1 MIIKDRKKIIGDIME
16 NYDEFIE
23 KVGKFNEMTNKIDLD
38 YNLNLNDSSQLD
50 KDIQRKADEIRNNVF
65 KIFVTGEAKS
75 GKSTFINA
83 FLGIDLLPSG
93 GAQCTSSIV
102 EIKNGEEI
110 KLIAEQV
117 DGYKIEK
124 IGEKAVKEFLNE
136 KASILGNSKD
146 ENNISIYEG
155 VPFNIVNDMFLKVFK
170 GQYNE
175 SNIENF
181 LKEEIVTKEK
191 PSNLEQTEYNENI
204 KNYIRKTNWE
214 TIIEKIIIEYPADYL
229 KEVTILDS
237 PGVGAVGGFGEV
249 TEKAIKKADAIIF
262 IKSIPGGAMDSV
274 SFKKFFESIDD
285 KKKDTTFLV
294 LTFKNTQG
302 VNVEERQK
310 EVYEKFKELKRE
322 NIFFVDSLSELNF
335 LNYKNFND
343 IDELEDFLAEDEMKE
358 EDKKFKNEFASFS
371 SFLRKNKKNNRPN
384 NVDDF
389 IEEMKKYSGIYE
401 FKEKIEPFMYVAPFY
416 KLQDF
421 LEKLIKKSEE
431 IRATLQSIIKKAKE
445 NKGNP
450 KELRKSIEKTSKE
463 IQELESTLNDS
474 VYKLR
479 EKYISTVDE
488 NSIIKKQ
495 INGFKDNFL
504 KNIKIEII
512 ENKTSFNSDFFK
524 YIPNSYGLR
533 SFNTI
538 IKEEIDKFFKDIE
551 NIKKNIIECF
561 YREGNEILL
570 KNKKELDIKIESILP
585 KINEEDIE
593 NILKEAKINSKEVVD
608 DTGIV
613 GEVVSFFTF
622 GFLGR
627 STKTVYNQEKE
638 KESIYEDI
646 KSKITEAIPKIEK
659 AVIEDINS
667 GLTRYSEVVKTNL
680 KDAKSRLNSFSKQ
693 LDDTEKAEKAIN
705 LTVNVDNFYS
715 TSIEKFNESLEEV
728 NEKL

>member
-1 MIIKDRKKIIGDIME
+1 MITKSKKEIIRTIMK
-16 NYDEFIE
+16 NYDDFIE
-23 KVGKFNEMTNKIDLD
+23 KVEEFNEVTNKIGLD

-50 KDIQRKADEIRNNVF
+50 KEIQRKADEIRNNVF
-65 KIFVTGEAKS
+65 KILVTGEAKS

-93 GAQCTSSIV
+93 GEQCTSSII

-110 KLIAEQV
+110 KLIAEQI

-124 IGEKAVKEFLNE
+124 FGKKAVKEFLNE

-146 ENNISIYEG
+146 ENNISIYKG

-170 GQYNE
+170 GKYNDGD
-175 SNIENF
+175 IENF
-181 LKEEIVTKEK
+181 LKEEIVVKEK
-191 PSNLEQTEYNENI
+191 PSDLEQVEYNKNI
-204 KNYIRKTNWE
+204 KNYIKKTNWE
-214 TIIEKIIIEYPADYL
+214 DIIEKIIIEYPANYL

-249 TEKAIKKADAIIF
+249 TEKALKEVDAIIF
-262 IKSIPGGAMDSV
+262 IKSIPGTAMDSL
-274 SFKKFFESIDD
+274 SFKTFFESIDD

-294 LTFKNTQG
+294 FTFKNTSG
-302 VNVEERQK
+302 INIEKRQK
-310 EVYEKFKELKRE
+310 DAYEIFNEIKRE

-335 LNYKNFND
+335 LNYKKLNS
-343 IDELEDFLAEDEMKE
+343 IDDLEDFLAEDEIKE

-384 NVDDF
+384 NVDNF

-401 FKEKIEPFMYVAPFY
+401 FKEKIDPFMYVAPFY
-416 KLQDF
+416 KLKDF
-421 LEKLIKKSEE
+421 LEKLIEKSKG
-431 IRATLQSIIKKAKE
+431 IRATLEAIIKKAKE
-445 NKGNP
+445 NVGNP
-450 KELRKSIEKTSKE
+450 KELRKSIEKTSEE
-463 IQELESTLNDS
+463 IQKLESTLNDS
-474 VYKLR
+474 VYELR
-479 EKYISTVDE
+479 EKYISTMNE

-495 INGFKDNFL
+495 INGFIDNFL

-512 ENKTSFNSDFFK
+512 ENKTFFNSDFFK
-524 YIPNSYGLR
+524 YMPNSYGLK

-593 NILKEAKINSKEVVD
+593 NILKEAKVNSKEVVD

-613 GEVVSFFTF
+613 GEVVSFLTF

-638 KESIYEDI
+638 KELIYEDI
-646 KSKITEAIPKIEK
+646 KSKITEATPKIK
-659 AVIEDINS
+659 NAVIEDINS

-680 KDAKSRLNSFSKQ
+680 EDAKSRLNSFSKQ
-693 LDDTEKAEKAIN
+693 LDDTKKAEEAIEV
-705 LTVNVDNFYS
+705 TKNVDNFYN

-728 NEKL
+728 NENL

>member
-1 MIIKDRKKIIGDIME
+1 MIIKDRKKIIGAIME

-23 KVGKFNEMTNKIDLD
+23 KAGKFNEMTNKIDLD

-110 KLIAEQV
+110 KLIAEQI

-124 IGEKAVKEFLNE
+124 FGEIAVKEFLNE

-146 ENNISIYEG
+146 ENNVSIYEG
-155 VPFNIVNDMFLKVFK
+155 VPFNIVNDMFLKIFK

-175 SNIENF
+175 SDIENF

-191 PSNLEQTEYNENI
+191 PSNLQQTEYNENI
-204 KNYIRKTNWE
+204 KNYIKKTNWE

-310 EVYEKFKELKRE
+310 EAYEKFNELKRE

-431 IRATLQSIIKKAKE
+431 IRATLQSILKKAKE
-445 NKGNP
+445 NIGNP
-450 KELRKSIEKTSKE
+450 KELRKSIDKSIEDIKD
-463 IQELESTLNDS
+463 LEDTLNNS
-474 VYKLR
+474 IESLR
-479 EKYISTVDE
+479 KKYISSEEDSV
-488 NSIIKKQ
+488 IKKQ
-495 INGFKDNFL
+495 INEFKDNFL
-504 KNIKIEII
+504 KNIET
-512 ENKTSFNSDFFK
+512 KTSIELMKSLIYPFK
-524 YIPNSYGLR
+524 
-533 SFNTI
+533 SFNEI

-561 YREGNEILL
+561 FIEGNEILL
-570 KNKKELDIKIESILP
+570 KNKENIDIKLESILP
-585 KINEEDIE
+585 EISEEEIE
-593 NILKEAKINSKEVVD
+593 NMFKEAKENSKKEVD
-608 DTGIV
+608 DA
-613 GEVVSFFTF
+613 SFFDDFLWLVT
-622 GFLGR
+622 LGR
-627 STKTVYNQEKE
+627 YKTPTKTVNDPKKE
-638 KESIYEDI
+638 KELIYENTKLKILEITPKIQKKVMDDI
-646 KSKITEAIPKIEK
+646 KIGLKEYTKIVK
-659 AVIEDINS
+659 A
-667 GLTRYSEVVKTNL
+667 NL
-680 KDAKSRLNSFSKQ
+680 NDAKERLKSFSKQ
-693 LDDTEKAEKAIN
+693 LKDTEKAEKAIEITKN
-705 LTVNVDNFYS
+705 IDIFY
-715 TSIEKFNESLEEV
+715 TESIKKFNESIDNV
-728 NEKL
+728 NENL

>member
-1 MIIKDRKKIIGDIME
+1 MITKSKKEIIGAIMK
-16 NYDEFIE
+16 NYDDFIE
-23 KVGKFNEMTNKIDLD
+23 KVGKFNEITNKIGLD

-50 KDIQRKADEIRNNVF
+50 KEIKRKADEIRNNVF

-93 GAQCTSSIV
+93 GAQCTSSII

-110 KLIAEQV
+110 KLIAKQI

-124 IGEKAVKEFLNE
+124 IGENAVKEFLNQ

-146 ENNISIYEG
+146 KNNISIYKG

-170 GQYNE
+170 GGYND
-175 SNIENF
+175 SDIENF
-181 LKEEIVTKEK
+181 LKEEIVVKEK
-191 PSNLEQTEYNENI
+191 PSDLEKAKYNENI
-204 KNYIRKTNWE
+204 KNYIKNTNWE
-214 TIIEKIIIEYPADYL
+214 TIIEKITIEYPADYL

-262 IKSIPGGAMDSV
+262 IKSIPGGAMDSL
-274 SFKKFFESIDD
+274 SFKKFFESVDD

-310 EVYEKFKELKRE
+310 EAYEKFNELKRE

-335 LNYKNFND
+335 LNYKNFNT
-343 IDELEDFLAEDEMKE
+343 IDELEDFLT
-358 EDKKFKNEFASFS
+358 EDKNCGNEYQKLGQFKI
-371 SFLRKNKKNNRPN
+371 RNKKNNRPN

-401 FKEKIEPFMYVAPFY
+401 FKEKIDPFMYVAPFY

-445 NKGNP
+445 NVGNP
-450 KELRKSIEKTSKE
+450 KELRNSIEKTGKE

-474 VYKLR
+474 IYQLR

-488 NSIIKKQ
+488 KSIIKKQ

-512 ENKTSFNSDFFK
+512 ENKTFVNSDFLK
-524 YIPNSYGLR
+524 YIPNSYGLK
-533 SFNTI
+533 SFNII
-538 IKEEIDKFFKDIE
+538 IKEKIDKFFEDIE

-561 YREGNEILL
+561 CNEGNLILL
-570 KNKKELDIKIESILP
+570 KNKEKIDIKIEYILP
-585 KINEEDIE
+585 KINEEEIE
-593 NILKEAKINSKEVVD
+593 NILKEAKINSKEIVD

-613 GEVVSFFTF
+613 GEVVSFLTF
-622 GFLGR
+622 GLWGR

-638 KESIYEDI
+638 KELIYEDI
-646 KSKITEAIPKIEK
+646 KSKITKAIPEIEK
-659 AVIEDINS
+659 TVVEDIKS

-680 KDAKSRLNSFSKQ
+680 KDAKNRLKSFSKQ
-693 LDDTEKAEKAIN
+693 LEDTEKAEKAIN

>member
-1 MIIKDRKKIIGDIME
+1 MIIKDRKKIIGAIME

-23 KVGKFNEMTNKIDLD
+23 KAGKFNEMTNKIDLD

-102 EIKNGEEI
+102 EIKNGEDI

-124 IGEKAVKEFLNE
+124 IGEKAVKEFLNK

-310 EVYEKFKELKRE
+310 EVYEKFNELKRE

-445 NKGNP
+445 NIGNP
-450 KELRKSIEKTSKE
+450 KELRKSIDKSIEDIKD
-463 IQELESTLNDS
+463 LEDTLNNS
-474 VYKLR
+474 IESLR
-479 EKYISTVDE
+479 KKYISSEEDSV
-488 NSIIKKQ
+488 IKKQ
-495 INGFKDNFL
+495 INEFKDNFL
-504 KNIKIEII
+504 KNIET
-512 ENKTSFNSDFFK
+512 KTSIELMKSLIYPFK
-524 YIPNSYGLR
+524 
-533 SFNTI
+533 SFNEI

-551 NIKKNIIECF
+551 NIKTMIIECF
-561 YREGNEILL
+561 FLEGNEILL
-570 KNKKELDIKIESILP
+570 KNKKNIDIKLESILP
-585 KINEEDIE
+585 EISEEEIE
-593 NILKEAKINSKEVVD
+593 NMFKEAKENSKKEVD
-608 DTGIV
+608 DA
-613 GEVVSFFTF
+613 SFFDD
-622 GFLGR
+622 FLWLVTLGGYKTP
-627 STKTVYNQEKE
+627 TKTVIDPKKE
-638 KESIYEDI
+638 KELIYENTKLKILEITPKIQKKVMDDI
-646 KSKITEAIPKIEK
+646 KIGLKEYKKIVK
-659 AVIEDINS
+659 A
-667 GLTRYSEVVKTNL
+667 NL
-680 KDAKSRLNSFSKQ
+680 NDAKERLKSFSKQ
-693 LDDTEKAEKAIN
+693 LEDIEKAEKAIEITKN
-705 LTVNVDNFYS
+705 IDIFY
-715 TSIEKFNESLEEV
+715 TESIKNFNESVDNV
-728 NEKL
+728 NENL

>member
-1 MIIKDRKKIIGDIME
+1 MIIKDRKKIIGAIME

-23 KVGKFNEMTNKIDLD
+23 KAGKFNEMTNKIDLD

-93 GAQCTSSIV
+93 VAQCTSSIV

-124 IGEKAVKEFLNE
+124 IGEKAVKEFLNK

-310 EVYEKFKELKRE
+310 EVYEKFNELKRE

-445 NKGNP
+445 NIGNP
-450 KELRKSIEKTSKE
+450 KELRKSIDKSIEDIKD
-463 IQELESTLNDS
+463 LEDTLNNS
-474 VYKLR
+474 IESLR
-479 EKYISTVDE
+479 KKYISSEEDSV
-488 NSIIKKQ
+488 IKKQ
-495 INGFKDNFL
+495 INEFKDNFL
-504 KNIKIEII
+504 KNIET
-512 ENKTSFNSDFFK
+512 KTSIELMKSLIYPFK
-524 YIPNSYGLR
+524 
-533 SFNTI
+533 SFNEI

-551 NIKKNIIECF
+551 NIKTMIIECF
-561 YREGNEILL
+561 FLEGNEILL
-570 KNKKELDIKIESILP
+570 KNKKNIDIKLESILP
-585 KINEEDIE
+585 EISEEEIE
-593 NILKEAKINSKEVVD
+593 NMFKEAKENSKKEVD
-608 DTGIV
+608 DA
-613 GEVVSFFTF
+613 SFFDD
-622 GFLGR
+622 FLWLVTLGGYKTP
-627 STKTVYNQEKE
+627 TKTVIDPKKE
-638 KESIYEDI
+638 KELIYENTKLKILEITPKIQKKVMDDI
-646 KSKITEAIPKIEK
+646 KIGLKEYKKIVK
-659 AVIEDINS
+659 A
-667 GLTRYSEVVKTNL
+667 NL
-680 KDAKSRLNSFSKQ
+680 NDAKERLKSFSKQ
-693 LDDTEKAEKAIN
+693 LEDIEKAEKAIEITKN
-705 LTVNVDNFYS
+705 IDIFY
-715 TSIEKFNESLEEV
+715 TESIKNFNESVDNV
-728 NEKL
+728 NENL

>member
-1 MIIKDRKKIIGDIME
+1 MITKSKKEIIGAIME

-23 KVGKFNEMTNKIDLD
+23 KAGKFNEMTNKIGLD
-38 YNLNLNDSSQLD
+38 YNLNLNDSSRLD

-93 GAQCTSSIV
+93 GAQCTSSII

-110 KLIAEQV
+110 KLIAEQI

-124 IGEKAVKEFLNE
+124 IGGNAVKEFLNE

-146 ENNISIYEG
+146 ENNISIYKG

-170 GQYNE
+170 GGYND
-175 SNIENF
+175 SDIENF
-181 LKEEIVTKEK
+181 LKEEIVVKEK
-191 PSNLEQTEYNENI
+191 PSDLEKAEYNENI
-204 KNYIRKTNWE
+204 KNYIKNTNWE
-214 TIIEKIIIEYPADYL
+214 TIIEKISIEYPADYL

-262 IKSIPGGAMDSV
+262 IKSIPGEAMDSL
-274 SFKKFFESIDD
+274 SFKKFFESVDD

-302 VNVEERQK
+302 VNVEEREK
-310 EVYEKFKELKRE
+310 EAYDKFNEIKKE

-335 LNYKNFND
+335 LKYKNFND
-343 IDELEDFLAEDEMKE
+343 IKELEDFLAEDDIDEKN
-358 EDKKFKNEFASFS
+358 KKFKNEFASFS
-371 SFLRKNKKNNRPN
+371 SFSRKNKKNNRPN

-421 LEKLIKKSEE
+421 LEKLIEKSKG
-431 IRATLQSIIKKAKE
+431 IRATLEVIIKKAKE
-445 NKGNP
+445 NVGNP
-450 KELRKSIEKTSKE
+450 KELKNSIEKTGKE

-474 VYKLR
+474 IYQLR

-488 NSIIKKQ
+488 ESIIKKQ

-504 KNIKIEII
+504 KNIET
-512 ENKTSFNSDFFK
+512 KTSIELMKSLIYPFK
-524 YIPNSYGLR
+524 
-533 SFNTI
+533 SFNEI

-551 NIKKNIIECF
+551 NLKTMIVECF
-561 YREGNEILL
+561 FIEGNEILL
-570 KNKKELDIKIESILP
+570 KNKENIDIKLESILP
-585 KINEEDIE
+585 EISEEEIE
-593 NILKEAKINSKEVVD
+593 NMFKEAKENSKKEVD
-608 DTGIV
+608 DA
-613 GEVVSFFTF
+613 SFFDDFLWLVT
-622 GFLGR
+622 LGR
-627 STKTVYNQEKE
+627 YKTPTKIVNDPKKE
-638 KESIYEDI
+638 KELIYENTKLKILEITPKIQKKVMDDI
-646 KSKITEAIPKIEK
+646 KIGLKEYTKIVK
-659 AVIEDINS
+659 A
-667 GLTRYSEVVKTNL
+667 NL
-680 KDAKSRLNSFSKQ
+680 NDAKERLKSFSKQ
-693 LDDTEKAEKAIN
+693 LEDTEKAEKAIEITKN
-705 LTVNVDNFYS
+705 IDIFY
-715 TSIEKFNESLEEV
+715 TESIKNFNESVDNV
-728 NEKL
+728 NENL

>member
-1 MIIKDRKKIIGDIME
+1 MITKSKKEIIGAIMK
-16 NYDEFIE
+16 NYDDFIE
-23 KVGKFNEMTNKIDLD
+23 KAGKFNEITNKIGLD

-50 KDIQRKADEIRNNVF
+50 KEIKRKADEIRNNVF

-93 GAQCTSSIV
+93 GEQCTSSII

-110 KLIAEQV
+110 KLIAGQI

-124 IGEKAVKEFLNE
+124 FGKKAVKEFLNE

-146 ENNISIYEG
+146 ENNISIYKG

-170 GQYNE
+170 GRY
-175 SNIENF
+175 SDGDIENF
-181 LKEEIVTKEK
+181 LKEEIVVKEK
-191 PSNLEQTEYNENI
+191 PSDLEQVEYNENI
-204 KNYIRKTNWE
+204 KNYIKNTNWE
-214 TIIEKIIIEYPADYL
+214 TIIEKITIEYPADYL

-262 IKSIPGGAMDSV
+262 IKSIPGGAMDSL
-274 SFKKFFESIDD
+274 SFKKFFESVDD

-310 EVYEKFKELKRE
+310 EAYEKFNELKRE

-335 LNYKNFND
+335 LNYKNFNT
-343 IDELEDFLAEDEMKE
+343 IDELDVFLT
-358 EDKKFKNEFASFS
+358 EDKNCGNEYQKLGQFKI
-371 SFLRKNKKNNRPN
+371 RNKKNNRPN

-401 FKEKIEPFMYVAPFY
+401 FKEKIDPFMYVAPFY

-445 NKGNP
+445 NVGNP
-450 KELRKSIEKTSKE
+450 KELRKSIEKSIKD
-463 IQELESTLNDS
+463 IKELEDMLNNS
-474 VYKLR
+474 IEELR
-479 EKYISTVDE
+479 KKYISSGEDSV
-488 NSIIKKQ
+488 IKKQ
-495 INGFKDNFL
+495 INEFKDKFL
-504 KNIKIEII
+504 KNIETKIFIGFMEPLIYSF
-512 ENKTSFNSDFFK
+512 KSFNE
-524 YIPNSYGLR
+524 
-533 SFNTI
+533 I

-551 NIKKNIIECF
+551 NIKTVIIECF
-561 YREGNEILL
+561 FIEGNEILL
-570 KNKKELDIKIESILP
+570 KNKENIDIKLESILP
-585 KINEEDIE
+585 EISEEEIE
-593 NILKEAKINSKEVVD
+593 NMFKEAKENSKKEVD
-608 DTGIV
+608 DASLLDDFLWLI
-613 GEVVSFFTF
+613 TF
-622 GFLGR
+622 GKYKTP
-627 STKTVYNQEKE
+627 TKTVNDPKKE
-638 KESIYEDI
+638 KELIYENT
-646 KSKITEAIPKIEK
+646 KSKILEITPKIQEK
-659 AVIEDINS
+659 VMDDIKI
-667 GLTRYSEVVKTNL
+667 GLKEYTKIVKANL
-680 KDAKSRLNSFSKQ
+680 NDAKERLKSFTKQ
-693 LDDTEKAEKAIN
+693 LEDTEKAEKAIEITKN
-705 LTVNVDNFYS
+705 IDIFYAESIKNFNENVDN
-715 TSIEKFNESLEEV
+715 V

>member
-1 MIIKDRKKIIGDIME
+1 MITKSKKEIIGAIMK
-16 NYDEFIE
+16 NYDDFIE
-23 KVGKFNEMTNKIDLD
+23 KAGKFNEITNKIGLD

-50 KDIQRKADEIRNNVF
+50 KEIKRKADEIRNNVF

-93 GAQCTSSIV
+93 GEQCTSSII

-110 KLIAEQV
+110 KLIAEQI

-124 IGEKAVKEFLNE
+124 FGKKAVKEFLNE

-146 ENNISIYEG
+146 ENNISIYKG

-170 GQYNE
+170 GRY
-175 SNIENF
+175 SDGDIENF
-181 LKEEIVTKEK
+181 LKEEIVVKEK
-191 PSNLEQTEYNENI
+191 PSDLEQVEYNENI
-204 KNYIRKTNWE
+204 KNYIKNTNWE
-214 TIIEKIIIEYPADYL
+214 TIIEKITIEYPADYL

-262 IKSIPGGAMDSV
+262 IKSIPGGAMDSL
-274 SFKKFFESIDD
+274 SFKKFFESVDD

-310 EVYEKFKELKRE
+310 EAYEKFNELKRE

-335 LNYKNFND
+335 LNYKNFNT
-343 IDELEDFLAEDEMKE
+343 IDELDVFLT
-358 EDKKFKNEFASFS
+358 EDKNCGNEYQKLGQFKI
-371 SFLRKNKKNNRPN
+371 RNKKNNRPN

-401 FKEKIEPFMYVAPFY
+401 FKEKIDPFMYVAPFY

-445 NKGNP
+445 NVGNP
-450 KELRKSIEKTSKE
+450 KELRKSIEKSIKD
-463 IQELESTLNDS
+463 IKELEDMLNNS
-474 VYKLR
+474 IEELR
-479 EKYISTVDE
+479 KKYISSGEDSV
-488 NSIIKKQ
+488 IKKQ
-495 INGFKDNFL
+495 INEFKDKFL
-504 KNIKIEII
+504 KNIETKIFIGFMEPLIYSF
-512 ENKTSFNSDFFK
+512 KSFNE
-524 YIPNSYGLR
+524 
-533 SFNTI
+533 I

-551 NIKKNIIECF
+551 NIKTVIIECF
-561 YREGNEILL
+561 FIEGNEILL
-570 KNKKELDIKIESILP
+570 KNKENIDIKLESILP
-585 KINEEDIE
+585 EISEEEIE
-593 NILKEAKINSKEVVD
+593 NMFKEAKENSKKEVD
-608 DTGIV
+608 DASLLDDFLWLI
-613 GEVVSFFTF
+613 TF
-622 GFLGR
+622 GKYKTP
-627 STKTVYNQEKE
+627 TKTVNDPKKE
-638 KESIYEDI
+638 KELIYENT
-646 KSKITEAIPKIEK
+646 KSKILEITPKIQEK
-659 AVIEDINS
+659 VMDDIKI
-667 GLTRYSEVVKTNL
+667 GLKEYTKIVKANL
-680 KDAKSRLNSFSKQ
+680 NDAKERLKSFTKQ
-693 LDDTEKAEKAIN
+693 LEDTEKAEKAIEITKN
-705 LTVNVDNFYS
+705 IDIFYAESIKNFNENVDN
-715 TSIEKFNESLEEV
+715 V

>member
-1 MIIKDRKKIIGDIME
+1 MITKSKKEIIGAIMK
-16 NYDEFIE
+16 NYDDFIE
-23 KVGKFNEMTNKIDLD
+23 KAGEFNKTTNEIGLE

-50 KDIQRKADEIRNNVF
+50 KEIRRKADEIRNNVF
-65 KIFVTGEAKS
+65 KIFITGEAKS

-102 EIKNGEEI
+102 EIKNGKEI

-124 IGEKAVKEFLNE
+124 LGEKAVKEFLNE

-146 ENNISIYEG
+146 ENNVSVYEG
-155 VPFNIVNDMFLKVFK
+155 VPFNIVNDMFLKAFK

-175 SNIENF
+175 SDIENF

-191 PSNLEQTEYNENI
+191 PSNLGQTEYNEKI

-262 IKSIPGGAMDSV
+262 LKSIPGGAMDSL

-294 LTFKNTQG
+294 FTFKNTQG
-302 VNVEERQK
+302 VSVEERQK
-310 EVYEKFKELKRE
+310 EAYEKFNELKRE

-343 IDELEDFLAEDEMKE
+343 IEELGDFLAEDEME
-358 EDKKFKNEFASFS
+358 EKDKKFKNEFASFS
-371 SFLRKNKKNNRPN
+371 SFLRKNEKNNRPN

-401 FKEKIEPFMYVAPFY
+401 FKEKIEPFMYVAPFL
-416 KLQDF
+416 KTKDF

-431 IRATLQSIIKKAKE
+431 IRATLEVIIKKAKE
-445 NKGNP
+445 NIGNP
-450 KELRKSIEKTSKE
+450 KELRKALEKSIEDIK
-463 IQELESTLNDS
+463 ELEDTLNNS
-474 VYKLR
+474 MESLR
-479 EKYISTVDE
+479 KKYISSEEDSV
-488 NSIIKKQ
+488 IKKK
-495 INGFKDNFL
+495 INEFKDNFL
-504 KNIKIEII
+504 KNIKTKI
-512 ENKTSFNSDFFK
+512 S
-524 YIPNSYGLR
+524 R

-538 IKEEIDKFFKDIE
+538 TKEEIDNFFEDIE
-551 NIKKNIIECF
+551 NIKTEIIECF
-561 YREGNEILL
+561 FIEGNKILL
-570 KNKKELDIKIESILP
+570 KNKENIDIKLESILP
-585 KINEEDIE
+585 KISEEEIE
-593 NILKEAKINSKEVVD
+593 NMFKEAKENSKEVHD
-608 DTGIV
+608 NTGWI
-613 GEVVSFFTF
+613 GNIISFFTNGRF
-622 GFLGR
+622 GR
-627 STKTVYNQEKE
+627 STKIVYNQEKE
-638 KESIYEDI
+638 KKLVYENI
-646 KSKITEAIPKIEK
+646 KSKISEITPKIQEK
-659 AVIEDINS
+659 VMNDIKI
-667 GLTRYSEVVKTNL
+667 GLNEYTKIVKANL
-680 KDAKSRLNSFSKQ
+680 NDAKNRLESFSKQ
-693 LDDTEKAEKAIN
+693 LEYTEKAKKAIEITKN
-705 LTVNVDNFYS
+705 IDNFYAG
-715 TSIEKFNESLEEV
+715 SIKKFNENIDNV
-728 NEKL
+728 NENL

>member
-1 MIIKDRKKIIGDIME
+1 MIIKDRKKIIGAIME

-23 KVGKFNEMTNKIDLD
+23 EAGKFNEMTNKIDLD

-124 IGEKAVKEFLNE
+124 IGEKAVKEFLNK

-181 LKEEIVTKEK
+181 LKEEIVRKEK

-310 EVYEKFKELKRE
+310 EVYEKFNELKRE

-445 NKGNP
+445 NIGNP
-450 KELRKSIEKTSKE
+450 KELRKSIDKSIEDIKD
-463 IQELESTLNDS
+463 LEDTLNNS
-474 VYKLR
+474 IESLR
-479 EKYISTVDE
+479 KKYISSEEDSV
-488 NSIIKKQ
+488 IKKQ
-495 INGFKDNFL
+495 INEFKDNFL
-504 KNIKIEII
+504 KNIET
-512 ENKTSFNSDFFK
+512 KTSIELMKSLIYPFK
-524 YIPNSYGLR
+524 
-533 SFNTI
+533 SFNEI

-551 NIKKNIIECF
+551 NIKTMIIECF
-561 YREGNEILL
+561 FLEGNEILL
-570 KNKKELDIKIESILP
+570 KNKKNIDIKLESILP
-585 KINEEDIE
+585 EISEEEIE
-593 NILKEAKINSKEVVD
+593 NMFKEAKENSKKEVD
-608 DTGIV
+608 DA
-613 GEVVSFFTF
+613 SFLDD
-622 GFLGR
+622 FLWLVTLGGYKTP
-627 STKTVYNQEKE
+627 TKTVIDPKKE
-638 KESIYEDI
+638 KELIYENTKLKILEITPKIQKKVMDDI
-646 KSKITEAIPKIEK
+646 KIGLKEYKKIVK
-659 AVIEDINS
+659 A
-667 GLTRYSEVVKTNL
+667 NL
-680 KDAKSRLNSFSKQ
+680 NDAKERLKSFSKQ
-693 LDDTEKAEKAIN
+693 LEDTEKAEKAIEITKN
-705 LTVNVDNFYS
+705 IDIFY
-715 TSIEKFNESLEEV
+715 TESIKNFNESIDNVSENL
-728 NEKL
+728 

>member
-1 MIIKDRKKIIGDIME
+1 MIIKDRKKIIGAIMK

-23 KVGKFNEMTNKIDLD
+23 KAGKFNEMTNKIDLD

-93 GAQCTSSIV
+93 GAQCTSSII

-310 EVYEKFKELKRE
+310 EVYEKFKELKRD

-450 KELRKSIEKTSKE
+450 KELRKSIEKSIEDIKD
-463 IQELESTLNDS
+463 LEDTLNNS
-474 VYKLR
+474 IESLR
-479 EKYISTVDE
+479 KKYISSEEDSV
-488 NSIIKKQ
+488 IKKQ
-495 INGFKDNFL
+495 INEFKDNFL
-504 KNIKIEII
+504 KNIET
-512 ENKTSFNSDFFK
+512 KTSIELMKSLIYPFK
-524 YIPNSYGLR
+524 
-533 SFNTI
+533 SFNEI

-551 NIKKNIIECF
+551 NIKKMIIEYF
-561 YREGNEILL
+561 FIEGNEILL
-570 KNKKELDIKIESILP
+570 KNKENIDIKLESILP
-585 KINEEDIE
+585 KISEEEIE
-593 NILKEAKINSKEVVD
+593 NMFKEAKENSKKEVD
-608 DTGIV
+608 DA
-613 GEVVSFFTF
+613 SFFDDFLWFVT
-622 GFLGR
+622 LGR
-627 STKTVYNQEKE
+627 YKTPTKTVNDPKKE
-638 KESIYEDI
+638 KELIYENTKLKILEITPKIQKKVMDDI
-646 KSKITEAIPKIEK
+646 KIGLKEYTKIVK
-659 AVIEDINS
+659 A
-667 GLTRYSEVVKTNL
+667 NL
-680 KDAKSRLNSFSKQ
+680 NDAKERLKSFSKQ
-693 LDDTEKAEKAIN
+693 LEDTEKAEKAIEITKN
-705 LTVNVDNFYS
+705 IDIFY
-715 TSIEKFNESLEEV
+715 TESIKNFNESIDNVSENL
-728 NEKL
+728 

>member
-1 MIIKDRKKIIGDIME
+1 MIIKDRKKIIGAIME

-23 KVGKFNEMTNKIDLD
+23 KAGKFNEMTNKIDLD

-124 IGEKAVKEFLNE
+124 IGEKAVKEFLNK

-310 EVYEKFKELKRE
+310 EVYEKFNELKRE

-445 NKGNP
+445 NIGNP
-450 KELRKSIEKTSKE
+450 KELRKSIDKSIEDIKD
-463 IQELESTLNDS
+463 LEDTLNNS
-474 VYKLR
+474 IESLR
-479 EKYISTVDE
+479 KKYISSEEDSV
-488 NSIIKKQ
+488 IKKQ
-495 INGFKDNFL
+495 INEFKDNFL
-504 KNIKIEII
+504 KNIET
-512 ENKTSFNSDFFK
+512 KTSIELMKSLIYPFK
-524 YIPNSYGLR
+524 
-533 SFNTI
+533 SFNEI

-551 NIKKNIIECF
+551 NIKTMIIECF
-561 YREGNEILL
+561 FLEGNEILL
-570 KNKKELDIKIESILP
+570 KNKKNIDIKLESILP
-585 KINEEDIE
+585 EISEEEIE
-593 NILKEAKINSKEVVD
+593 NMFKEAKENSKKEVD
-608 DTGIV
+608 DA
-613 GEVVSFFTF
+613 SFFDD
-622 GFLGR
+622 FLWLVTLGGYKTP
-627 STKTVYNQEKE
+627 TKTVIDPKKE
-638 KESIYEDI
+638 KELIYENTKLKILEITPKIQKKVMDDI
-646 KSKITEAIPKIEK
+646 KIGLKEYKKIVK
-659 AVIEDINS
+659 A
-667 GLTRYSEVVKTNL
+667 NL
-680 KDAKSRLNSFSKQ
+680 NDAKERLKSFSKQ
-693 LDDTEKAEKAIN
+693 LEDIEKAEKAIEITKN
-705 LTVNVDNFYS
+705 IDIFY
-715 TSIEKFNESLEEV
+715 TESIKNFNESVDNV
-728 NEKL
+728 NENL

>member
-1 MIIKDRKKIIGDIME
+1 MITKSKKEIIGAIMK
-16 NYDEFIE
+16 NYDDFIE
-23 KVGKFNEMTNKIDLD
+23 KAGKFNEITNKIGLD

-50 KDIQRKADEIRNNVF
+50 KEIKRKADEIRNNVF

-93 GAQCTSSIV
+93 GAQCTSSII

-110 KLIAEQV
+110 KLIAEQI

-124 IGEKAVKEFLNE
+124 IGENAVKEFLNQ

-146 ENNISIYEG
+146 KNNISIYKG

-170 GQYNE
+170 GGYND
-175 SNIENF
+175 SDIENF
-181 LKEEIVTKEK
+181 LKEEIVVKEK
-191 PSNLEQTEYNENI
+191 PSDLEKAKYNENI
-204 KNYIRKTNWE
+204 KNYIKNTNWE
-214 TIIEKIIIEYPADYL
+214 TIIEKITIEYPADYL

-262 IKSIPGGAMDSV
+262 IKSIPGGAMDSL
-274 SFKKFFESIDD
+274 SFKKFFESIDNTR
-285 KKKDTTFLV
+285 KDTTFLV

-302 VNVEERQK
+302 VNAEERQK
-310 EVYEKFKELKRE
+310 EAYEKFNELKRE

-335 LNYKNFND
+335 LNYKNFNT
-343 IDELEDFLAEDEMKE
+343 IDELEDFLAEDDIDEKN
-358 EDKKFKNEFASFS
+358 KKFKNEFASFN
-371 SFLRKNKKNNRPN
+371 SFLRKNRKNNRPS

-401 FKEKIEPFMYVAPFY
+401 FKEKIDPFMYVAPFY

-431 IRATLQSIIKKAKE
+431 IRATLESIIKKAKE
-445 NKGNP
+445 NIGNP

-512 ENKTSFNSDFFK
+512 ENKTSFNSEFFK
-524 YIPNSYGLR
+524 YMPNSYGLR

-638 KESIYEDI
+638 KELIYEDI

-659 AVIEDINS
+659 TVIEDINS

-728 NEKL
+728 NENL

>member
-1 MIIKDRKKIIGDIME
+1 MIIKDRKKIIGAIME

-23 KVGKFNEMTNKIDLD
+23 EAGKFNEMTNKIDLD

-124 IGEKAVKEFLNE
+124 IGEKAVKEFLNK

-181 LKEEIVTKEK
+181 LKEEIVRKEK

-310 EVYEKFKELKRE
+310 EVYEKFNELKRE

-384 NVDDF
+384 NVDNF

-445 NKGNP
+445 NIGNP
-450 KELRKSIEKTSKE
+450 KELRKSIDKSIEDIKD
-463 IQELESTLNDS
+463 LEDTLNNS
-474 VYKLR
+474 IESLR
-479 EKYISTVDE
+479 KKYISSEEDSV
-488 NSIIKKQ
+488 IKKQ
-495 INGFKDNFL
+495 INEFKDNFL
-504 KNIKIEII
+504 KNIET
-512 ENKTSFNSDFFK
+512 KTSIELMKSLIYPFK
-524 YIPNSYGLR
+524 
-533 SFNTI
+533 SFNEI

-551 NIKKNIIECF
+551 NIKTMIIECF
-561 YREGNEILL
+561 FLEGNEILL
-570 KNKKELDIKIESILP
+570 KNKKNIDIKLESILP
-585 KINEEDIE
+585 EISEEEIE
-593 NILKEAKINSKEVVD
+593 NMFKEAKENSKKEVD
-608 DTGIV
+608 DA
-613 GEVVSFFTF
+613 SFLDD
-622 GFLGR
+622 FLWLVTLGGYKTP
-627 STKTVYNQEKE
+627 TKTVIDPKKE
-638 KESIYEDI
+638 KELIYENTKLKILEITPKIQKKVMDDI
-646 KSKITEAIPKIEK
+646 KIGLKEYKKIVK
-659 AVIEDINS
+659 A
-667 GLTRYSEVVKTNL
+667 NL
-680 KDAKSRLNSFSKQ
+680 NDAKERLKSFSKQ
-693 LDDTEKAEKAIN
+693 LEDTEKAEKAIEITKN
-705 LTVNVDNFYS
+705 IDIFY
-715 TSIEKFNESLEEV
+715 TESIKNFNESIDNVSENL
-728 NEKL
+728 

>member
-1 MIIKDRKKIIGDIME
+1 MIIKDRKKIIGAIME

-23 KVGKFNEMTNKIDLD
+23 KAGKFNEMTNKIDLE

-124 IGEKAVKEFLNE
+124 IGEKAVKEFLNK

-310 EVYEKFKELKRE
+310 EVYEKFNELKRE

-445 NKGNP
+445 NIGNP
-450 KELRKSIEKTSKE
+450 KELRKSIDKSIEDIKD
-463 IQELESTLNDS
+463 LEDTLNNS
-474 VYKLR
+474 IESLR
-479 EKYISTVDE
+479 KKYISSEEDSV
-488 NSIIKKQ
+488 IKKQ
-495 INGFKDNFL
+495 INEFKDNFL
-504 KNIKIEII
+504 KNIET
-512 ENKTSFNSDFFK
+512 KTSIELMKSLIYPFK
-524 YIPNSYGLR
+524 
-533 SFNTI
+533 SFNEI

-551 NIKKNIIECF
+551 NIKTMIIECF
-561 YREGNEILL
+561 FLEGNEILL
-570 KNKKELDIKIESILP
+570 KNKKNIDIKLESILP
-585 KINEEDIE
+585 EISEEEIE
-593 NILKEAKINSKEVVD
+593 NMFKEAKENSKKEVD
-608 DTGIV
+608 DA
-613 GEVVSFFTF
+613 SFFDD
-622 GFLGR
+622 FLWLVTLGGYKTP
-627 STKTVYNQEKE
+627 TKTVIDPKKE
-638 KESIYEDI
+638 KELIYENTKLKILEITPKIQKKVMDDI
-646 KSKITEAIPKIEK
+646 KIGLKEYKKIVK
-659 AVIEDINS
+659 A
-667 GLTRYSEVVKTNL
+667 NL
-680 KDAKSRLNSFSKQ
+680 NDAKERLKSFSKQ
-693 LDDTEKAEKAIN
+693 LEDIEKAEKAIEITKN
-705 LTVNVDNFYS
+705 IDIFY
-715 TSIEKFNESLEEV
+715 TESIKNFNESVDNV
-728 NEKL
+728 NENL

>member
-1 MIIKDRKKIIGDIME
+1 MIIKDRKKIIGAIME

-23 KVGKFNEMTNKIDLD
+23 KAGKFNEMTNKIDLD

-110 KLIAEQV
+110 KLIAEQI

-124 IGEKAVKEFLNE
+124 FGKKAVKEFLNE

-310 EVYEKFKELKRE
+310 EVYEKFNELKRE

-445 NKGNP
+445 NIGNP
-450 KELRKSIEKTSKE
+450 KELRKSIDKSIEDIKD
-463 IQELESTLNDS
+463 LEDTLNNS
-474 VYKLR
+474 IESLR
-479 EKYISTVDE
+479 KKYISSEEDSV
-488 NSIIKKQ
+488 IKKQ
-495 INGFKDNFL
+495 INEFKDNFL
-504 KNIKIEII
+504 KNIET
-512 ENKTSFNSDFFK
+512 KTSIELMKSLIYPFK
-524 YIPNSYGLR
+524 
-533 SFNTI
+533 SFNEI

-551 NIKKNIIECF
+551 NIKTMIIECF
-561 YREGNEILL
+561 FLEGNEILL
-570 KNKKELDIKIESILP
+570 KNKKNIDIKLESILP
-585 KINEEDIE
+585 EISEEEIE
-593 NILKEAKINSKEVVD
+593 NMFKEAKENSKKEVD
-608 DTGIV
+608 DA
-613 GEVVSFFTF
+613 SFFDD
-622 GFLGR
+622 FLWLVTLGGYKTP
-627 STKTVYNQEKE
+627 TKTVVDPKKE
-638 KESIYEDI
+638 KELIYENT
-646 KSKITEAIPKIEK
+646 KSKILEITPKIQEK
-659 AVIEDINS
+659 VMDDIKI
-667 GLTRYSEVVKTNL
+667 GLKEYTKIVKANL
-680 KDAKSRLNSFSKQ
+680 NDAKERLKSFTKQ
-693 LDDTEKAEKAIN
+693 LEDTEKAEKAIEITKN
-705 LTVNVDNFYS
+705 IDIFYAESIKNFNENVDN
-715 TSIEKFNESLEEV
+715 V

>member
-124 IGEKAVKEFLNE
+124 IGEKAVKEFLNK

-249 TEKAIKKADAIIF
+249 TEKSIKKADAIIF

-310 EVYEKFKELKRE
+310 EVYEKFNELKRE

-445 NKGNP
+445 NIGNP

-524 YIPNSYGLR
+524 YMPNSYGLR

-570 KNKKELDIKIESILP
+570 KNKKELDIKIECTDP
-585 KINEEDIE
+585 K
-593 NILKEAKINSKEVVD
+593 K
-608 DTGIV
+608 
-613 GEVVSFFTF
+613 
-622 GFLGR
+622 
-627 STKTVYNQEKE
+627 
-638 KESIYEDI
+638 
-646 KSKITEAIPKIEK
+646 
-659 AVIEDINS
+659 
-667 GLTRYSEVVKTNL
+667 
-680 KDAKSRLNSFSKQ
+680 
-693 LDDTEKAEKAIN
+693 LD
-705 LTVNVDNFYS
+705 
-715 TSIEKFNESLEEV
+715 
-728 NEKL
+728 KLI

>member
-124 IGEKAVKEFLNE
+124 IGEKAVKEFLNK

-249 TEKAIKKADAIIF
+249 TEKSIKKADAIIF

-310 EVYEKFKELKRE
+310 EVYEKFNEL
-322 NIFFVDSLSELNF
+322 
-335 LNYKNFND
+335 
-343 IDELEDFLAEDEMKE
+343 
-358 EDKKFKNEFASFS
+358 
-371 SFLRKNKKNNRPN
+371 
-384 NVDDF
+384 
-389 IEEMKKYSGIYE
+389 
-401 FKEKIEPFMYVAPFY
+401 KEKIY
-416 KLQDF
+416 F
-421 LEKLIKKSEE
+421 L
-431 IRATLQSIIKKAKE
+431 
-445 NKGNP
+445 
-450 KELRKSIEKTSKE
+450 
-463 IQELESTLNDS
+463 
-474 VYKLR
+474 
-479 EKYISTVDE
+479 
-488 NSIIKKQ
+488 
-495 INGFKDNFL
+495 
-504 KNIKIEII
+504 
-512 ENKTSFNSDFFK
+512 
-524 YIPNSYGLR
+524 
-533 SFNTI
+533 
-538 IKEEIDKFFKDIE
+538 
-551 NIKKNIIECF
+551 
-561 YREGNEILL
+561 
-570 KNKKELDIKIESILP
+570 
-585 KINEEDIE
+585 
-593 NILKEAKINSKEVVD
+593 
-608 DTGIV
+608 
-613 GEVVSFFTF
+613 
-622 GFLGR
+622 
-627 STKTVYNQEKE
+627 
-638 KESIYEDI
+638 
-646 KSKITEAIPKIEK
+646 
-659 AVIEDINS
+659 
-667 GLTRYSEVVKTNL
+667 
-680 KDAKSRLNSFSKQ
+680 
-693 LDDTEKAEKAIN
+693 
-705 LTVNVDNFYS
+705 LTVFQN
-715 TSIEKFNESLEEV
+715 
-728 NEKL
+728 

>member
-1 MIIKDRKKIIGDIME
+1 MIIKDRKKIIGAIME

-23 KVGKFNEMTNKIDLD
+23 KAGKFNEMTNKIDLD

-110 KLIAEQV
+110 KLIAEQI

-124 IGEKAVKEFLNE
+124 FGEIAVKEFLNE

-146 ENNISIYEG
+146 ENNVSIYEG
-155 VPFNIVNDMFLKVFK
+155 VPFNIVNDMFLKIFK

-175 SNIENF
+175 SDIENF

-191 PSNLEQTEYNENI
+191 PSNLQQTEYNENI
-204 KNYIRKTNWE
+204 KNYIKKTNWE

-310 EVYEKFKELKRE
+310 EAYEKFNELKRE

-431 IRATLQSIIKKAKE
+431 IRATLQSILKKAKE
-445 NKGNP
+445 NIGNP
-450 KELRKSIEKTSKE
+450 KELRKSIDKSIEDIKD
-463 IQELESTLNDS
+463 LEDTLNNS
-474 VYKLR
+474 IESLR
-479 EKYISTVDE
+479 KKYISSEKDSV
-488 NSIIKKQ
+488 IKKQ
-495 INGFKDNFL
+495 INEFKDNFL
-504 KNIKIEII
+504 KNIET
-512 ENKTSFNSDFFK
+512 KTSIELMKSLIYPFK
-524 YIPNSYGLR
+524 
-533 SFNTI
+533 SFNEI

-551 NIKKNIIECF
+551 NIKTMIVECF
-561 YREGNEILL
+561 FIEGNEILL
-570 KNKKELDIKIESILP
+570 KNKENIDIKLESILP
-585 KINEEDIE
+585 EISEEEIE
-593 NILKEAKINSKEVVD
+593 NMFKEAKENSKKEVD
-608 DTGIV
+608 DA
-613 GEVVSFFTF
+613 SFFDDFLWLVT
-622 GFLGR
+622 LGR
-627 STKTVYNQEKE
+627 YKTPTKTVNDPKKE
-638 KESIYEDI
+638 KELIYENTKLKILEITPKIQKKVMDDI
-646 KSKITEAIPKIEK
+646 KIGLKEYTKIVK
-659 AVIEDINS
+659 A
-667 GLTRYSEVVKTNL
+667 NL
-680 KDAKSRLNSFSKQ
+680 NDAKERLKSFSKQ
-693 LDDTEKAEKAIN
+693 LKDTEKAEKAIEITKN
-705 LTVNVDNFYS
+705 IDIFY
-715 TSIEKFNESLEEV
+715 TESIKKFNESIDNV
-728 NEKL
+728 NENL

>member
-1 MIIKDRKKIIGDIME
+1 MIIKDRKKIIGAIMK
-16 NYDEFIE
+16 NYDDFIE
-23 KVGKFNEMTNKIDLD
+23 KAGKFNEITNKIGLD

-50 KDIQRKADEIRNNVF
+50 KEIKRKADEIRNNVF

-93 GAQCTSSIV
+93 GEQCTSSII

-110 KLIAEQV
+110 KLIAEQI

-124 IGEKAVKEFLNE
+124 FGKKAVKEFLNE

-146 ENNISIYEG
+146 ENNISIYKG

-170 GQYNE
+170 GRY
-175 SNIENF
+175 SDGDIENF
-181 LKEEIVTKEK
+181 LKEEIVVKEK
-191 PSNLEQTEYNENI
+191 PSDLEQVEYNENI
-204 KNYIRKTNWE
+204 KNYIKNTNWE
-214 TIIEKIIIEYPADYL
+214 TIIEKITIEYPADYL

-262 IKSIPGGAMDSV
+262 IKSIPGGAMDSL
-274 SFKKFFESIDD
+274 SFKKFFESVDD

-310 EVYEKFKELKRE
+310 EAYEKFNELKRE

-335 LNYKNFND
+335 LNYKNFNT
-343 IDELEDFLAEDEMKE
+343 IDELDVFLT
-358 EDKKFKNEFASFS
+358 EDKNCGNEYQKLGQFKI
-371 SFLRKNKKNNRPN
+371 RNKKNNRPN

-401 FKEKIEPFMYVAPFY
+401 FKEKIDPFMYVAPFY

-445 NKGNP
+445 NVGNP
-450 KELRKSIEKTSKE
+450 KELRKSIEKSIEDIK
-463 IQELESTLNDS
+463 ELEDMLNNS
-474 VYKLR
+474 IEELR
-479 EKYISTVDE
+479 KKYISSGEDSV
-488 NSIIKKQ
+488 IKKQ
-495 INGFKDNFL
+495 INEFKDKFL
-504 KNIKIEII
+504 KNIETKIFIGFMEPLIYSF
-512 ENKTSFNSDFFK
+512 KSFNE
-524 YIPNSYGLR
+524 
-533 SFNTI
+533 I

-551 NIKKNIIECF
+551 NIKTVIIECF
-561 YREGNEILL
+561 FIEGNEILL
-570 KNKKELDIKIESILP
+570 KNKENIDIKLESILP
-585 KINEEDIE
+585 EISEEEIE
-593 NILKEAKINSKEVVD
+593 NMFKEAKENSKKEVD
-608 DTGIV
+608 DASLLDDFLWLI
-613 GEVVSFFTF
+613 TF
-622 GFLGR
+622 GKYKTP
-627 STKTVYNQEKE
+627 TKTVNDPKKE
-638 KESIYEDI
+638 KELIYENT
-646 KSKITEAIPKIEK
+646 KSKILEITPKIQEK
-659 AVIEDINS
+659 VMDDIKI
-667 GLTRYSEVVKTNL
+667 GLKEYTKIVKANL
-680 KDAKSRLNSFSKQ
+680 NDAKERLKSFTKQ
-693 LDDTEKAEKAIN
+693 LEDTEKAEKAIEITKN
-705 LTVNVDNFYS
+705 IDIFYAESIKNFNENVDN
-715 TSIEKFNESLEEV
+715 V

>member
-1 MIIKDRKKIIGDIME
+1 MIIKDRKKIIGAIME

-23 KVGKFNEMTNKIDLD
+23 KAGKFNEMTNKIDLD

-124 IGEKAVKEFLNE
+124 IGEKAVKEFLNK

-310 EVYEKFKELKRE
+310 EVYEKFNELKRE

-401 FKEKIEPFMYVAPFY
+401 FKEKIEPFMYIAPFY

-445 NKGNP
+445 NIGNP
-450 KELRKSIEKTSKE
+450 KELRKSIDKSIEDIK
-463 IQELESTLNDS
+463 ELEDTLNNS
-474 VYKLR
+474 IESLR
-479 EKYISTVDE
+479 KKYISSEEDSV
-488 NSIIKKQ
+488 IKKQ
-495 INGFKDNFL
+495 INEFKDDFL
-504 KNIKIEII
+504 KNIET
-512 ENKTSFNSDFFK
+512 KTSIELMKSLIYPFK
-524 YIPNSYGLR
+524 
-533 SFNTI
+533 SFNEI
-538 IKEEIDKFFKDIE
+538 IKEEIDKFFKNIE
-551 NIKKNIIECF
+551 NIKTMIIECF
-561 YREGNEILL
+561 FIEGNEILL
-570 KNKKELDIKIESILP
+570 KNKENIDIKLESILP
-585 KINEEDIE
+585 EISEEEIE
-593 NILKEAKINSKEVVD
+593 NMFKEAKENSKKEVD
-608 DTGIV
+608 DA
-613 GEVVSFFTF
+613 SFFDD
-622 GFLGR
+622 FLWLVTLGGYKTP
-627 STKTVYNQEKE
+627 TKTVNDPKKE
-638 KESIYEDI
+638 KELIYENTKLKILEITPKIQKKVMDDI
-646 KSKITEAIPKIEK
+646 KIGLKEYKKIVK
-659 AVIEDINS
+659 A
-667 GLTRYSEVVKTNL
+667 NL
-680 KDAKSRLNSFSKQ
+680 NDAKERLKFFSKQ
-693 LDDTEKAEKAIN
+693 LEDTEKAEKAIEITKN
-705 LTVNVDNFYS
+705 IDIFY
-715 TSIEKFNESLEEV
+715 TESIKNFNESVDNV
-728 NEKL
+728 NENL